1 MVTISC
7 TGQSEARGRNRW
19 CRLAEAEITLFH
31 HGHADEARLCLDL
44 FSCRRG
50 RSAPVI
56 LLLTAADATALAQ
69 ALQGAVQQLT
79 AILRGSDGTRGMAVD
94 TDHPAV
100 LHDVSRRTRPGPRGQ
115 ASTTE
120 APPPHR
126 HRSTGGTS
134 PRRAGAEGAH
144 DEPLYDCAP

>member
-1 MVTISC
+1 MVTIPC

-19 CRLAEAEITLFH
+19 FRLAEAELTLFP
-31 HGHADEARLCLDL
+31 HGHAAKARLCLDL

-79 AILRGSDGTRGMAVD
+79 AVLRWSDGTRGMTVD

-100 LHDVSRRTRPGPRGQ
+100 LHDV
-115 ASTTE
+115 
-120 APPPHR
+120 
-126 HRSTGGTS
+126 
-134 PRRAGAEGAH
+134 
-144 DEPLYDCAP
+144 